1 MSNWDFEDGDAQPD
15 TENAREEQPQEQA
28 PAEQQQTEAPAAP
41 EAADQPAEEMEEA
54 QEVEQ
59 SAQEAPSE
67 QAEEPADREPESE
80 EPEVRS
86 MDDVDLDAVGP
97 ASLKPGDIVTGIV
110 VSIDEGG
117 VLVDVGGKA
126 EGVVPMYEFLDRS
139 EMPERGDEIEVAVV
153 KLEDDEGITILSKKS
168 ADYERVWNRVMEAM
182 KTGEIVDAM
191 VTDRVKGGLRVDL
204 GVSGFVPASHVA
216 TRDVRNLDRFV
227 GRSLRLKV
235 LEADRQ
241 RKKVV
246 LSHRLVV
253 EEERK
258 QRRQETMERLQ
269 EGLVCEGKVR
279 NITDYGAF
287 IDLGGVDG
295 LLHVSEMSWGRVEHP
310 SDVCSVGDTLRVVV
324 LDIDTKRDRISLG
337 RRQILPDP
345 WKRVGTEI
353 RPGSM
358 VRGRINRIVRTGA
371 FVELPEYE
379 VEGFLPIGELVEKRI
394 DSPGEIISEG
404 QEVDL
409 KVLKLR
415 PQARR
420 MTLSLLAATQEKQR
434 EEMQKY
440 MVDEE
445 TPRATLGDQ
454 FADVLGAVA
463 AELSDDDQAPQAE
476 AAEEA
481 SEEPEAA
488 EKAAVE
494 DADQADEAESAEAE
508 EAEEEPT
515 EVSDEAEDAAEEE
528 ADAVEETEG
537 AEEGEDDAEEA
548 EGEDD
553 SDKEESDVDEADEA
567 GQDDEDEDEG
577 GEDDE

>member
-1 MSNWDFEDGDAQPD
+1 MSAWDFEEGEEQPNDQPD
-15 TENAREEQPQEQA
+15 TENNSEDAPATEQPE
-28 PAEQQQTEAPAAP
+28 AEQPEGAQSEQPEAAP
-41 EAADQPAEEMEEA
+41 EAEKPEAEA
-54 QEVEQ
+54 
-59 SAQEAPSE
+59 AEAPSE
-67 QAEEPADREPESE
+67 QPQAEEEAPVEKQQPEPEAPE
-80 EPEVRS
+80 EPEEQITS
-86 MDDVDLDAVGP
+86 MDDVDLDAAAP
-97 ASLKPGDIVTGIV
+97 ADLRPGDIVTGEV
-110 VSIDEGG
+110 VSIDDGG

-126 EGVVPMYEFLDRS
+126 EGIVPMYEFLDRS
-139 EMPERGDEIEVAVV
+139 EMPERGDEIDVAVV

-168 ADYERVWNRVMEAM
+168 ADYERVWNRVIKAM

-246 LSHRLVV
+246 LSHRQVV
-253 EEERK
+253 EEERE
-258 QRRQETMERLQ
+258 QRRKETIERLQ

-310 SDVCSVGDTLRVVV
+310 SDVCSVGDTLRVIV

-345 WKRVGTEI
+345 WKRVGEEI
-353 RPGSM
+353 RPGST
-358 VRGRINRIVRTGA
+358 VKGRVNRIVRTGA
-371 FVELPEYE
+371 FVELLDYE

-394 DSPGEIISEG
+394 DSPGEIIEEG

-409 KVLKLR
+409 QVLKLR

-440 MVDEE
+440 MADEE
-445 TPRATLGDQ
+445 TPRTTLGDQ

-463 AELSDDDQAPQAE
+463 AELGEEGPAE
-476 AAEEA
+476 EPEEAAAEEPEEA
-481 SEEPEAA
+481 AAEEPE
-488 EKAAVE
+488 
-494 DADQADEAESAEAE
+494 EA
-508 EAEEEPT
+508 
-515 EVSDEAEDAAEEE
+515 AAEEPEE
-528 ADAVEETEG
+528 AA
-537 AEEGEDDAEEA
+537 AEEPEEAAAEEPEEAAA
-548 EGEDD
+548 EEP
-553 SDKEESDVDEADEA
+553 EEAAAEEP
-567 GQDDEDEDEG
+567 EE
-577 GEDDE
+577 

>member
-1 MSNWDFEDGDAQPD
+1 P
-15 TENAREEQPQEQA
+15 
-28 PAEQQQTEAPAAP
+28 EAPP
-41 EAADQPAEEMEEA
+41 EAEKPEAEA
-54 QEVEQ
+54 
-59 SAQEAPSE
+59 AEAPSE
-67 QAEEPADREPESE
+67 QPQAEEEAPVEKQQSEPEAPE
-80 EPEVRS
+80 EPEEQITS
-86 MDDVDLDAVGP
+86 MDDVDLDAAAP
-97 ASLKPGDIVTGIV
+97 ADLRPGDIVTGEV
-110 VSIDEGG
+110 VSIDDGG

-126 EGVVPMYEFLDRS
+126 EGIVPMYEFLDRS
-139 EMPERGDEIEVAVV
+139 EMPERGDEIDVAVV

-168 ADYERVWNRVMEAM
+168 ADYERVWNRVIKAM

-246 LSHRLVV
+246 LSHRQVV
-253 EEERK
+253 EEERE
-258 QRRQETMERLQ
+258 QRRKETIERLQ

-310 SDVCSVGDTLRVVV
+310 SDVCSVGDTLRVIV

-345 WKRVGTEI
+345 WKRVGEEI
-353 RPGSM
+353 RPGST
-358 VRGRINRIVRTGA
+358 VKGRVNRIVRTGA
-371 FVELPEYE
+371 FVELLDYE

-394 DSPGEIISEG
+394 DSPGEIIEEG

-409 KVLKLR
+409 QVLKLR

-440 MVDEE
+440 MADEE
-445 TPRATLGDQ
+445 TPRTTLGDQ

-463 AELSDDDQAPQAE
+463 AELGEEGPAE
-476 AAEEA
+476 EPEEAAAEEPEEA
-481 SEEPEAA
+481 AAEEPE
-488 EKAAVE
+488 
-494 DADQADEAESAEAE
+494 EA
-508 EAEEEPT
+508 
-515 EVSDEAEDAAEEE
+515 AAEESE
-528 ADAVEETEG
+528 KKAAGKPQATEG
-537 AEEGEDDAEEA
+537 
-548 EGEDD
+548 
-553 SDKEESDVDEADEA
+553 ESADEDA
-567 GQDDEDEDEG
+567 
-577 GEDDE
+577 

>member
-1 MSNWDFEDGDAQPD
+1 
-15 TENAREEQPQEQA
+15 
-28 PAEQQQTEAPAAP
+28 
-41 EAADQPAEEMEEA
+41 
-54 QEVEQ
+54 
-59 SAQEAPSE
+59 
-67 QAEEPADREPESE
+67 
-80 EPEVRS
+80 
-86 MDDVDLDAVGP
+86 
-97 ASLKPGDIVTGIV
+97 
-110 VSIDEGG
+110 
-117 VLVDVGGKA
+117 
-126 EGVVPMYEFLDRS
+126 MYEFLDRS
-139 EMPERGDEIEVAVV
+139 EMPERDSEIEVAVV
-153 KLEDDEGITILSKKS
+153 KLQGDEGTTILSKKR
-168 ADYERVWNRVMEAM
+168 ADYERVWNRVISAME
-182 KTGEIVDAM
+182 TGEVLDAM

-310 SDVCSVGDTLRVVV
+310 SDVCGVGDTLRVVV
-324 LDIDTKRDRISLG
+324 LDIDTRRDRISLG

-345 WKRVGTEI
+345 WKRVGKEI

-440 MVDEE
+440 MADEE

-463 AELSDDDQAPQAE
+463 AELSDEDAAPEAE

-481 SEEPEAA
+481 AEAQAPDEEPEASA
-488 EKAAVE
+488 EESEEAAE
-494 DADQADEAESAEAE
+494 ESEEAAEESEEATEESEEATEESEEATEDEADAE
-508 EAEEEPT
+508 EAEEEDN
-515 EVSDEAEDAAEEE
+515 SEE
-528 ADAVEETEG
+528 
-537 AEEGEDDAEEA
+537 
-548 EGEDD
+548 
-553 SDKEESDVDEADEA
+553 EESDDDEANEA
-567 GQDDEDEDEG
+567 DQDDEDEDAG
-577 GEDDE
+577 DEDDE

>member
-1 MSNWDFEDGDAQPD
+1 MSAWDFEEDDKQPNDQPD
-15 TENAREEQPQEQA
+15 AENNSEDASPAEQPQAEPEPEQ
-28 PAEQQQTEAPAAP
+28 PEPAP
-41 EAADQPAEEMEEA
+41 EA
-54 QEVEQ
+54 EQ
-59 SAQEAPSE
+59 SEQPEAEAAEAPSE
-67 QAEEPADREPESE
+67 KPQPEAEAPVEEQPEPEAAEAEEQIT
-80 EPEVRS
+80 S
-86 MDDVDLDAVGP
+86 MDDVDLDAAAP
-97 ASLKPGDIVTGIV
+97 ANLKPGDIVTGEV
-110 VSIDEGG
+110 VSIDDGG

-168 ADYERVWNRVMEAM
+168 ADYERVWNRVIKAM

-246 LSHRLVV
+246 LSHRQVV
-253 EEERK
+253 EEERE
-258 QRRQETMERLQ
+258 QRRKETIERLQ

-310 SDVCSVGDTLRVVV
+310 SDVCSVGDTLRVIV

-345 WKRVGTEI
+345 WKRVGKEI
-353 RPGSM
+353 RPGST
-358 VRGRINRIVRTGA
+358 VRGRVNRIVRTGA

-394 DSPGEIISEG
+394 DSPGEIIDEG

-415 PQARR
+415 AEARR

-434 EEMQKY
+434 EEMQQY
-440 MVDEE
+440 MADEE
-445 TPRATLGDQ
+445 TPRTTLGDQ

-463 AELSDDDQAPQAE
+463 AELGEEEPAE
-476 AAEEA
+476 QPEKAAAEA
-481 SEEPEAA
+481 SEKEAA
-488 EKAAVE
+488 GEGSEEAA
-494 DADQADEAESAEAE
+494 AEASE
-508 EAEEEPT
+508 KEA
-515 EVSDEAEDAAEEE
+515 AG
-528 ADAVEETEG
+528 EG
-537 AEEGEDDAEEA
+537 AEEAAAEKPEKAAAEASEKEAAGEGSEEAAAEKPEEATAEESENKATGESEAA
-548 EGEDD
+548 EGE
-553 SDKEESDVDEADEA
+553 EP
-567 GQDDEDEDEG
+567 DEDA
-577 GEDDE
+577 